1 VAIRRKQVRSVVVL
15 YPKGGFFGDRETDE
29 LQKAIMDEAAAGN
42 TRLVLNLAECQS
54 LNSIAIGVLMRGYSN
69 YKNRGGEIKLCGL
82 GKRIKDLFTMTKL
95 IMVFDHH
102 DTWFRSRAG
111 GSDPSETRRSIR
123 SPAVPRAQEEID
135 AMNRFIVPLG
145 FALAVAVSITIWW
158 FLPTLG
164 PLGEQMQKGGY
175 LVAALILLAI
185 LQTSFIIE
193 RIWSLRKAQGR
204 GSLPD
209 FLNNVRRRL
218 HAGDVAGAIQLC
230 GQQRGS
236 AANVIRAGLE
246 RYQQVRAEGA
256 PKEKI
261 VAETQAA
268 IQEANGLEVPLLERN
283 LIALSTIAS
292 IATMIGL
299 LGTVIGMI
307 RSFAALGHTG
317 AVDASKL
324 AIGISEALI
333 NTAGGLFVAIAG
345 IVSYNVFVTR
355 VDNFNYMMDE
365 ASYEAV
371 QLLSATAPDKR

>member
-1 VAIRRKQVRSVVVL
+1 
-15 YPKGGFFGDRETDE
+15 
-29 LQKAIMDEAAAGN
+29 
-42 TRLVLNLAECQS
+42 
-54 LNSIAIGVLMRGYSN
+54 
-69 YKNRGGEIKLCGL
+69 
-82 GKRIKDLFTMTKL
+82 
-95 IMVFDHH
+95 
-102 DTWFRSRAG
+102 
-111 GSDPSETRRSIR
+111 
-123 SPAVPRAQEEID
+123 
-135 AMNRFIVPLG
+135 MNRFIVPLG
-145 FALAVAVSITIWW
+145 FALAAAISITLWY
-158 FLPTLG
+158 FLPAIGELG
-164 PLGEQMQKGGY
+164 HQMKQGGP
-175 LVAALILLAI
+175 LVAALIMLAI

-209 FLNNVRRRL
+209 FLNNVRKAL
-218 HAGDVAGAIQLC
+218 HAGDVQRAIQLC
-230 GQQRGS
+230 AQQRGS

-246 RYQQVRAEGA
+246 RYLQLRSEGA
-256 PKEKI
+256 PKDKV

-292 IATMIGL
+292 ISTMIGL

-324 AIGISEALI
+324 AVGISEALI
-333 NTAGGLFVAIAG
+333 NTAGGLFCAIAG
-345 IVSYNVFVTR
+345 IVAYNVFVTR

-371 QLLSATAPDKR
+371 QLLAASADEKR

>member
-1 VAIRRKQVRSVVVL
+1 MS
-15 YPKGGFFGDRETDE
+15 
-29 LQKAIMDEAAAGN
+29 
-42 TRLVLNLAECQS
+42 
-54 LNSIAIGVLMRGYSN
+54 
-69 YKNRGGEIKLCGL
+69 
-82 GKRIKDLFTMTKL
+82 
-95 IMVFDHH
+95 
-102 DTWFRSRAG
+102 
-111 GSDPSETRRSIR
+111 
-123 SPAVPRAQEEID
+123 
-135 AMNRFIVPLG
+135 RFIVPLA
-145 FALAVAVSITIWW
+145 FIAALAISIVLWW
-158 FLPTLG
+158 NLPHLGDVGDQMKKGG
-164 PLGEQMQKGGY
+164 PL
-175 LVAALILLAI
+175 VAMLILLTI
-185 LQTSFIIE
+185 LETAFIVE

-209 FLNNVRRRL
+209 FLNNVRKRL
-218 HAGDVAGAIQLC
+218 HTGDVDGAVKLC
-230 GQQRGS
+230 AQQRGS

-246 RYQQVRAEGA
+246 RYQQARAEGA
-256 PKEKI
+256 NKEKI

-292 IATMIGL
+292 IATMVGL

-333 NTAGGLFVAIAG
+333 NTAGGLFIAITG
-345 IVSYNVFVTR
+345 IVTYNVFVTR

-371 QLLSATAPDKR
+371 QLLASSATERK

>member
-1 VAIRRKQVRSVVVL
+1 
-15 YPKGGFFGDRETDE
+15 
-29 LQKAIMDEAAAGN
+29 
-42 TRLVLNLAECQS
+42 
-54 LNSIAIGVLMRGYSN
+54 
-69 YKNRGGEIKLCGL
+69 
-82 GKRIKDLFTMTKL
+82 
-95 IMVFDHH
+95 
-102 DTWFRSRAG
+102 
-111 GSDPSETRRSIR
+111 
-123 SPAVPRAQEEID
+123 
-135 AMNRFIVPLG
+135 MNRFVVPLG
-145 FALAVAVSITIWW
+145 FIGALAVSIGLWW
-158 FLPTLG
+158 NLPALGEIGHQMKQGG
-164 PLGEQMQKGGY
+164 PL
-175 LVAALILLAI
+175 VAMLILLVI
-185 LQTSFIIE
+185 LQTAFIIE
-193 RIWSLRKAQGR
+193 RLWSLRKAAGR

-209 FLNNVRRRL
+209 FLNNVRKRL
-218 HAGDVAGAIQLC
+218 HAGDVDGAIELC
-230 GQQRGS
+230 SQQRGS

-246 RYQQVRAEGA
+246 RYQQLRAEHA

-292 IATMIGL
+292 IATMVGL

-324 AIGISEALI
+324 AVGISEALI

-345 IVSYNVFVTR
+345 IVAYNVFVTR

-371 QLLSATAPDKR
+371 QLLSASTE